1 MEPEKTDT
9 APAEG
14 KYQKI
19 ERCLGRFVWKL
30 AVWLVICLPIAFIL
44 VEVIGTLHFY
54 RYPKITLWT
63 ILFFC
68 LALLPTVCVLITRKL
83 KLKRVTKSIIGKL
96 CALYLPISFF
106 CSCLCLGGSET
117 TDFRYYRQLD
127 AQCLAN
133 RSEVFQALF
142 PTWPHCFISEAQPNG
157 DIETVYLDAH
167 YYYRNLPALDY
178 TYDIYAEWP
187 LEQEKFESEITRVTG
202 LFETKAAEHPYYKYV
217 TMQKGAYTCLF
228 YYRGDAPFETVRD
241 SYTYYIF
248 AYDPQTNKVRY
259 IMCDSLENGADQ
271 PYYLELDWEYRK

>member
-1 MEPEKTDT
+1 M
-9 APAEG
+9 
-14 KYQKI
+14 
-19 ERCLGRFVWKL
+19 
-30 AVWLVICLPIAFIL
+30 
-44 VEVIGTLHFY
+44 
-54 RYPKITLWT
+54 
-63 ILFFC
+63 
-68 LALLPTVCVLITRKL
+68 
-83 KLKRVTKSIIGKL
+83 
-96 CALYLPISFF
+96 
-106 CSCLCLGGSET
+106 
-117 TDFRYYRQLD
+117 D

-187 LEQEKFESEITRVTG
+187 LEQEKFESEITRVTE

-271 PYYLELDWEYRK
+271 PYYLELDWE